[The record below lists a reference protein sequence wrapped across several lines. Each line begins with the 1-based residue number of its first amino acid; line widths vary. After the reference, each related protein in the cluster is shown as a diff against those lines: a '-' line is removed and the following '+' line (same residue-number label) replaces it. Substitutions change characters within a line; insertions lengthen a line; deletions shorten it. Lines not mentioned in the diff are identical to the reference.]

1 MVQEVLF
8 NRAMVRARESPNVAA
23 GRVSES
29 TVPLPPF
36 LLSLDLLSV
45 QQPYSERVRCHA
57 TTLRL
62 QIQHDGA
69 ALSGT

>member
-1 MVQEVLF
+1 MSLLGAGQPID
-8 NRAMVRARESPNVAA
+8 RAVTAISPLT
-23 GRVSES
+23 R
-29 TVPLPPF
+29 
-36 LLSLDLLSV
+36 SLEGA
-45 QQPYSERVRCHA
+45 QPYSERVRCHA